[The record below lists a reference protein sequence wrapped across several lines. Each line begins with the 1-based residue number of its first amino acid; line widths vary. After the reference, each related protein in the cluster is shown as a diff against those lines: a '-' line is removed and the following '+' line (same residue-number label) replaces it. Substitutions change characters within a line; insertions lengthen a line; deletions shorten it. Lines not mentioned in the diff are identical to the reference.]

1 MIAQVFSMKKEQ
13 SKKLTLTK
21 TTLRQL
27 QDNLTDDQ
35 LKAVAGG
42 GTCNASVGTSREPM
56 GC

>member
-1 MIAQVFSMKKEQ
+1 MKKEQ